1 MNGIATLAQIYVVE
15 AAVLAY
21 NNLVKNLAPHGYKP
35 SRHSTGLW
43 YHETRKT
50 NFCFCV
56 DDFWVKYFKP
66 EDAQHLLDT
75 LELFYTISVDM
86 EGRNYC
92 GLTIDWNYSKGYV
105 DISMPGYILKVLHK
119 LQHPT
124 PSRPQYSPHQWNRP
138 IYGKTRQFAPLPDE
152 SSRLDKSGIK
162 RVQTVV
168 GCVLYYTRGIDNTML
183 TALNEIGT
191 EQAKATT
198 TTNDKTNHLLDYCC
212 TYTDSKIRYYA
223 SDMVLWVDSDAA
235 YLVLPGAKSRI
246 AGTAV

>member
-1 MNGIATLAQIYVVE
+1 MKRAEYMRIPLCFIPADIRETYNLDSNAHTDGYVYVE
-15 AAVLAY
+15 IMKGMYGLKQAAVLAY

-105 DISMPGYILKVLHK
+105 DISMSGYILKVLHK

-162 RVQTVV
+162 RVQTAVPAIRLLAP
-168 GCVLYYTRGIDNTML
+168 GRTR
-183 TALNEIGT
+183 
-191 EQAKATT
+191 
-198 TTNDKTNHLLDYCC
+198 
-212 TYTDSKIRYYA
+212 
-223 SDMVLWVDSDAA
+223 
-235 YLVLPGAKSRI
+235 
-246 AGTAV
+246 